1 MKNENNNISEMSKNT
16 SIFITLCV
24 VASVLALV
32 GVKIVLTTM

>member
-1 MKNENNNISEMSKNT
+1 MRNKDKNISEMSENT

-24 VASVLALV
+24 VACVLALV